1 MKRKK
6 AKCGFCKSDIDI
18 IIRGNIKEGF
28 CEKCSKSLTNYNIID
43 EGKVKPNPNLRDSQ
57 IGWTLKMKK

>member
-28 CEKCSKSLTNYNIID
+28 CENCSKNLTNCNIID
-43 EGKVKPNPNLRDSQ
+43 EEKVKPNPNLRDSQ
-57 IGWTLKMKK
+57 IGWTFKMKK